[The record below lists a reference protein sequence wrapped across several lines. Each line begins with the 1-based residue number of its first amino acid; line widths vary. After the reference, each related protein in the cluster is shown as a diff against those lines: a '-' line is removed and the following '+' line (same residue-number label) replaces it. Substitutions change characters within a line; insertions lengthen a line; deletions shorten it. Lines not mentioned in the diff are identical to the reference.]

1 MIALSWCW
9 LRAGERRMLIGF
21 VSAKG
26 SPGVTTA
33 VLALAAAWPR
43 TAIVIDADPAGG
55 DVAAGLGRGAWPPA
69 SQLLELAVQSR
80 MTTVENALRR
90 LVVRS
95 AEHTPL
101 ALAGLGSPVQAAT
114 MPWRELGLGLAGIVD
129 ADVLCDG
136 GRYVHGEHGNMD
148 LLRACDRLVLV
159 TGSSLPS
166 VRATARLA
174 EVLHVL
180 MDGPTPTLLVI
191 DPGHPYDPIDIRASC
206 GGDGIVEL
214 PHDPRTAGVWSHGD
228 APGRH
233 LDRTPLQRSA
243 RRVAAVLA
251 SAGTAEVTS

>member
-1 MIALSWCW
+1 
-9 LRAGERRMLIGF
+9 MLIGF

-43 TAIVIDADPAGG
+43 TAIVIDADSAGG
-55 DVAAGLGRGAWPPA
+55 DIAAGLGRGAWPPA

-90 LVVRS
+90 LVVRT
-95 AEHTPL
+95 AEHAPL

-114 MPWRELGLGLAGIVD
+114 MPWRELGVGLAAIPD

-166 VRATARLA
+166 VRATVRLA

-180 MDGPTPTLLVI
+180 LGGPAPSLLVI
-191 DPGHPYDPIDIRASC
+191 DPGHPYGPLDIQASC
-206 GGDGIVEL
+206 GSDSVVEL
-214 PHDPRTAGVWSHGD
+214 PHDPRTASVWSHGH
-228 APGRH
+228 APGRN
-233 LDRTPLQRSA
+233 LDRTPLQRGA
-243 RRVAAVLA
+243 RRVAEVLA
-251 SAGTAEVTS
+251 ANPAGVAP